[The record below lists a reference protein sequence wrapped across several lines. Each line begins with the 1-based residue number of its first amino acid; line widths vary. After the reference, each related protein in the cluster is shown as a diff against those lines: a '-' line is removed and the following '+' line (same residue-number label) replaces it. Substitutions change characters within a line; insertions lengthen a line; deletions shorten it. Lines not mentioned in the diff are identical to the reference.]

1 MASEIVQYQ
10 ADNGQDITVTEQDV
24 RDLMA
29 ANGTSSGN
37 VTSQEIKTF
46 MRLCQAQR
54 LNPFTKDAYLIKYG
68 NSPATVIAGKE
79 TFTKRAQRNP
89 RYRGYTAGITIV
101 GTDGGL
107 HRREGSMMLPGES
120 LVGGWCRVCIEGY
133 DAPMYDEVSFAE
145 YNTGKSNWLKI
156 PATMIRKVA
165 ICHALR
171 EAFPEDL
178 GGLYGSEEMDQAREQ
193 PAPQQSYGAPAVE
206 AVETVR
212 QPAAAPPQAPIDVYR
227 AALTRAKRE
236 RGVPIEDAMA
246 RVREVIDKEPAA
258 YDEADIA
265 AAVTIVDG
273 LGQPEPEY
281 EVVEEQ
287 LPLSEDDIPL

>member
-1 MASEIVQYQ
+1 MSSEIVQYQ

-107 HRREGSMMLPGES
+107 HRREGSMMLAGET

-145 YNTGKSNWLKI
+145 YNTGKSNWVKI

-178 GGLYGSEEMDQAREQ
+178 GGLYGSEEMDQARDREQ
-193 PAPQQSYGAPAVE
+193 PAPPVVE
-206 AVETVR
+206 AVETVQ
-212 QPAAAPPQAPIDVYR
+212 QPAAAPAAPQRPIDAYK

-236 RGVPIEDAMA
+236 RGVPVEEAMA
-246 RVREVIDKEPAA
+246 KVREIIDKEPAA

-287 LPLSEDDIPL
+287 LPLSEDDIPF